1 MKTIYK
7 YSLELTDAQIVNLP
21 EDAEVLSVREQNHVL
36 CLWALVDTKA
46 KSVPTKIR
54 IFGTGHPFD
63 LDEYKCVFIDTVLA
77 SNGLVWHVF
86 LEL

>member
-7 YSLELTDAQIVNLP
+7 YPLELSDAQIVNLP
-21 EDAEVLSVREQNHVL
+21 DEAELLAVREQNQVL

-46 KSVPTKIR
+46 KVMPAKIR

-63 LDEYKCVFIDTVLA
+63 LNEDECVFIDTVLA